1 MPKLSGLSGGCILAA
16 LVLATIIGAPGLYLV
31 IKADQ
36 ANSLLEEAQ
45 TSLERAAAYSLEA
58 AGDSL
63 EVAARQGC
71 QAPGASEALG
81 SAVGS
86 LEAAQRALEGYA
98 RIGKDPGASRL
109 ASLAGQLAARL
120 ESIQASGCGGID
132 PQSLREAAEKI
143 REAASL
149 GPEAAG
155 SLEEALRLLGG

>member
-1 MPKLSGLSGGCILAA
+1 MPRLGGISGGCLLAA
-16 LVLATIIGAPGLYLV
+16 LVLAAIIGAPGLYLV

-36 ANSLLEEAQ
+36 ANGLLEEAQ

-58 AGDSL
+58 AGHSL
-63 EVAARQGC
+63 EVAARRGC

-81 SAVGS
+81 AAVGS

-98 RIGKDPGASRL
+98 HIGKDPNASKL
-109 ASLAGQLAARL
+109 AGLAGQLAAGL
-120 ESIQASGCGGID
+120 ESIQASGCSGVD

-149 GPEAAG
+149 GPSAAG